1 MTVRERGG
9 GEYSCVGDG
18 QKRLKLSVPFATR
31 SLKMGEGEYRDCLTS
46 KDGQRR

>member
-1 MTVRERGG
+1 MTVRKGG
-9 GEYSCVGDG
+9 GYSCVRDG

-31 SLKMGEGEYRDCLTS
+31 PLKMGEGEYRGDLAS